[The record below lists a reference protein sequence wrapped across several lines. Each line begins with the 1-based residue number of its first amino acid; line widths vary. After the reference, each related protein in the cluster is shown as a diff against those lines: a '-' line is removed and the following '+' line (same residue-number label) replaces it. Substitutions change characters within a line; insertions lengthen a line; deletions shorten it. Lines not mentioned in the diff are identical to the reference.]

1 MGNPNGAQKSVPKKP
16 EETRELAL
24 GGAEKKQDA
33 QRQSGGGR
41 RSKVGGKQCANSQK
55 LEKDWEGVDT
65 RPAAGAKTTIKL
77 RPAQNFR
84 AGAGSARE
92 RPASEPGGGSGLGEG
107 SRKLSGYW
115 GVAPAPKI
123 AVLTSSR
130 KPECG
135 SLSVSTNSPQLSGSL
150 QPLGAARDPA
160 FVPAQ
165 AGSSPPPIS
174 SQAKQ
179 PGDWAHAFPSL
190 SSRLLPIR
198 CCGGPALR
206 PDPGLMGLVVLD
218 VGGAEGGA

>member
-1 MGNPNGAQKSVPKKP
+1 MQK
-16 EETRELAL
+16 
-24 GGAEKKQDA
+24 
-33 QRQSGGGR
+33 QSGGGR
-41 RSKVGGKQCANSQK
+41 RSKVGGKQCANSQEP
-55 LEKDWEGVDT
+55 EKDWEGVDT
-65 RPAAGAKTTIKL
+65 RPSAGAKATIKP

-84 AGAGSARE
+84 AGAGSARD
-92 RPASEPGGGSGLGEG
+92 RPVSEPGGGSGLGEG
-107 SRKLSGYW
+107 SRKLSGYS
-115 GVAPAPKI
+115 GVAPAPTI

-135 SLSVSTNSPQLSGSL
+135 SLFVSTSSPQLPGSL
-150 QPLGAARDPA
+150 QPPAAPGDPA

-198 CCGGPALR
+198 YCGDPALR
-206 PDPGLMGLVVLD
+206 HDPGLMGLVVLE
-218 VGGAEGGA
+218 VGGAVGGA

>member
-1 MGNPNGAQKSVPKKP
+1 M
-16 EETRELAL
+16 
-24 GGAEKKQDA
+24 
-33 QRQSGGGR
+33 
-41 RSKVGGKQCANSQK
+41 
-55 LEKDWEGVDT
+55 
-65 RPAAGAKTTIKL
+65 RPAAGEKTTIKL

-92 RPASEPGGGSGLGEG
+92 RPAREPRGGSGLGEG
-107 SRKLSGYW
+107 NRKLSGYW
-115 GVAPAPKI
+115 GVAPAPTT

-135 SLSVSTNSPQLSGSL
+135 SLSVSTSSPQLFGSL
-150 QPLGAARDPA
+150 QPPAAAGDPA

-165 AGSSPPPIS
+165 VGSSPPPIS

-206 PDPGLMGLVVLD
+206 PDLGLMGLVVPD
-218 VGGAEGGA
+218 VGGAVGGA